1 MENFKFAVISIIV
14 LAGIG
19 LLGYWAFITLE
30 PGEISVY
37 RQKQEEL
44 EARNRELEK
53 ELAELKSELGTVA
66 AEKEKLVEATAETEE
81 EAETLA
87 PATYKNQA
95 LINELEKLVSASVF
109 MKAGSQ
115 GTRVG
120 TVQTFLNLYNKTSKP
135 VDNDYGPGMK
145 TDVLNFQKA
154 QGLTAD
160 GEAGPATFKKMIEWL
175 KKQG

>member
-1 MENFKFAVISIIV
+1 VENFKFAVISIIV
-14 LAGIG
+14 LAGVG

-30 PGEISVY
+30 PGEVSVY
-37 RQKQEEL
+37 RQRQEEL

-53 ELAELKSELGTVA
+53 EIAELKSELGTVA
-66 AEKEKLVEATAETEE
+66 AEKEKLVEAVTETEGE
-81 EAETLA
+81 EEMPA
-87 PATYKNQA
+87 PTTFKNQT
-95 LINELEKLVSASVF
+95 LINELEKLVSANVF
-109 MKAGSQ
+109 MEEGSR

-120 TVQTFLNLYNKTSKP
+120 TVQTFLNLYNKTSKK

-154 QGLTAD
+154 EGLIAD
-160 GEAGPATFKKMIEWL
+160 SEAGPATFKKMIEWL